1 MNGLDSGS
9 AFRISLQPD
18 WQIGN
23 GFFCNNNNNNN
34 NNNSNKEQEKIE
46 KYLDFKKELKR
57 LWNCKEVVLVSI
69 VIGALGTVSKRFR
82 RYLTKAGL
90 DGSILP
96 LQKAYLLGTAK
107 DCKRGY
113 KEV

>member
-1 MNGLDSGS
+1 MNRLDSGS

-23 GFFCNNNNNNN
+23 GFFSN

-46 KYLDFKKELKR
+46 KYLDFKKELKH

-69 VIGALGTVSKRFR
+69 VIGALGTVSKGFR
-82 RYLTKAGL
+82 LYLTKAGL

>member
-23 GFFCNNNNNNN
+23 GFFSN

-46 KYLDFKKELKR
+46 KYLDFKKELKC

-69 VIGALGTVSKRFR
+69 VIGALGTVSKGFR
-82 RYLTKAGL
+82 LYLTKAGL

-107 DCKRGY
+107 DYKRGF